1 MTGLLPLIEPNL
13 QIDFFYKLKS
23 YKSKFFY
30 QALQQTVKKIK
41 IKIIDNELSELVNPK
56 LLNKV
61 ACFSIRGE
69 VFYPIPCL
77 LKENPSL
84 LGYYRLI
91 FGISQKE
98 MYTKTPGYNR
108 FKKLEERSSISNLSD
123 EDLLILCKSL
133 IRTAE
138 ILVES
143 FDDISINTVSDLQL
157 MTIGAQ
163 FRGGRN
169 NDIGSAATI
178 TTFQLIKKIVSCYVE
193 DIEDDDSNH
202 KMSFRNKLDRIVDI
216 KFAADP
222 DIVIDE
228 TFDDGKK
235 FPVVAIEIKGGCDS
249 SNIHNR
255 IGEAEKSHQKA
266 KGKEFTDF
274 WTIIRVD
281 MPYEDLKRESPT
293 TTKFFNLDKIL
304 DEENDEYQ
312 EFSRRLRSA
321 LKI

>member
-1 MTGLLPLIEPNL
+1 MIELLPLLEPNL
-13 QIDFFYKLKS
+13 QIDFYYKLRS

-30 QALQQTVKKIK
+30 QALQNTIKNIEIRKI
-41 IKIIDNELSELVNPK
+41 DSELSELVNPK

-69 VFYPIPCL
+69 VFFPVPCL

-98 MYTKTPGYNR
+98 MYTKTPGYSK
-108 FKKLEERSSISNLSD
+108 FKKLEEKSSIINLSE
-123 EDLLILCKSL
+123 EDILVLCKSL
-133 IRTAE
+133 IRTSE

-143 FDDISINTVSDLQL
+143 FDDISINTVSELQL

-178 TTFQLIKKIVSCYVE
+178 TTFQLIKKIVQCYVE
-193 DIEDDDSNH
+193 KIDDDDSNH
-202 KMSFRNKLDRIVDI
+202 QMSILNNSNRIIDI

-222 DIVIDE
+222 DIVIIE
-228 TFDDGKK
+228 K
-235 FPVVAIEIKGGCDS
+235 FEEGREYPVVAIEIKGGGDS

-266 KGKEFTDF
+266 KGKGFTDF

-281 MPYEDLKRESPT
+281 MSYEDLKRESPT
-293 TTKFFNLDKIL
+293 TTNFFNLDKIL
-304 DEENDEYQ
+304 DENDKEHQ
-312 EFSRRLRSA
+312 EFSQRLRSA
-321 LKI
+321 INI